1 MEVMIK
7 SIEKMFRAMSDRERL
22 ATVSMINDVCGE
34 LGLKEKPESSTSP
47 RVKLS
52 GWKKKRP
59 RGASAKSFWMRTAKA
74 IDMSKKGM
82 FQIEGEWVNN
92 LAKDCEFGQLIVLGI
107 KGDEKQYHLLTRAT
121 AGSFSFVDSGGN
133 TVLVEGCEEVYNTD
147 RYGELI
153 TKVKELLV
161 HA

>member
-7 SIEKMFRAMSDRERL
+7 SIEKMFRAMNDRERL

-34 LGLKEKPESSTSP
+34 LGMKEKPESSTSP

-52 GWKKKRP
+52 GWKKRP
-59 RGASAKSFWMRTAKA
+59 RGASAKSYWMRSAKG

-82 FQIEGEWVNN
+82 FQIEGEWINN
-92 LAKDCEFGQLIVLGI
+92 LAKDCEFGELIVLGI
-107 KGDEKQYHLLTRAT
+107 KGDKKKYHLLTRAT

-133 TVLVEGCEEVYNTD
+133 TVFIEGAEDMYSTEK
-147 RYGELI
+147 YGDLI
-153 TKVKELLV
+153 TKVAEETPV
-161 HA
+161 

>member
-1 MEVMIK
+1 
-7 SIEKMFRAMSDRERL
+7 
-22 ATVSMINDVCGE
+22 
-34 LGLKEKPESSTSP
+34 
-47 RVKLS
+47 
-52 GWKKKRP
+52 
-59 RGASAKSFWMRTAKA
+59 
-74 IDMSKKGM
+74 MSKKGM